1 MKEGMRME
9 FSNNSSFLKE
19 AARKPSAKD
28 LSVKGTRPAPQKRRL
43 VQGFSLIELIVVAAI
58 LGVLAASAIAG
69 YSKYLGNTAK
79 KRQETEA
86 NMIARAFITCT
97 AGKDFDECSALNK
110 IGFKQQEAR
119 GARWTSAK
127 KSPFFCANISETVGG
142 KEYKKCVHISDRN
155 DKTTTHQ
162 AGTGYGTPKPAGATA
177 TCQTTTGKCG

>member
-69 YSKYLGNTAK
+69 YSKHISETAK

-86 NMIARAFITCT
+86 NMMARAFITCT
-97 AGKDFDECSALNK
+97 SGNEYGKCNTFKKL
-110 IGFKQQEAR
+110 GFQAQEGRTWSRQRANP
-119 GARWTSAK
+119 W
-127 KSPFFCANISETVGG
+127 FCAHIHETIRG
-142 KEYKKCVHISDRN
+142 KEYKKCVHINGDT
-155 DKTTTHQ
+155 DETAFHQ
-162 AGTGYGTPKPAGATA
+162 AGTGYGTADPAGTTA
-177 TCQTTTGKCG
+177 TCQGGSGKCG